1 MLSLLFHSS
10 ELFFYSLQNETE
22 GPSQNV
28 SCMWKDKDQR
38 SPIVT
43 WKPDS
48 ILYFLAQILMYAG
61 CSGVAC
67 VYACCIAYRVCI
79 CGKMCIFGSGF
90 IKKG

>member
-1 MLSLLFHSS
+1 MLSPLFHSS
-10 ELFFYSLQNETE
+10 ELCFYSLQNATE

-28 SCMWKDKDQR
+28 SSMWKAKDQR
-38 SPIVT
+38 SPVVT

-48 ILYFLAQILMYAG
+48 ILYFLAQIPMYAG
-61 CSGVAC
+61 CSGAAC
-67 VYACCIAYRVCI
+67 VYACCIADRARI